1 MHFDYSSLSPAFEC
15 LLTVCWEGPGDLNV
29 PKESTYRQCLGQALS
44 KLRASL
50 CSKIS
55 ACDDDFLYSDIREIA
70 QRKRTKLEQNKF
82 F

>member
-1 MHFDYSSLSPAFEC
+1 MPFDYSSLSPAFGC
-15 LLTVCWEGPGDLNV
+15 LLTICWEGPGDLNV
-29 PKESTYRQCLGQALS
+29 PEESTYRQRLGQASS

-55 ACDDDFLYSDIREIA
+55 ACDDDFFYSDILEIT
-70 QRKRTKLEQNKF
+70 QQKRAKLEQNKF